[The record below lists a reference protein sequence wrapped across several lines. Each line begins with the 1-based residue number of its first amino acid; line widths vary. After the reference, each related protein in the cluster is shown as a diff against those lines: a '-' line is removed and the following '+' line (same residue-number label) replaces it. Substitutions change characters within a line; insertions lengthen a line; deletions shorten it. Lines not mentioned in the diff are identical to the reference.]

1 MEYSSTLT
9 LKRFIQ
15 RKEYIQYNI
24 WKIFSLRLEV
34 RQGCLQSHLL
44 NIILEVLPNAMRQ
57 EKEIKSTKIGR
68 EEIKLSL
75 FTNDLKACL
84 ENPKIIYSQTT
95 RGNKWI

>member
-34 RQGCLQSHLL
+34 RQECLQSHLL

-57 EKEIKSTKIGR
+57 EK
-68 EEIKLSL
+68 
-75 FTNDLKACL
+75 
-84 ENPKIIYSQTT
+84 
-95 RGNKWI
+95 

>member
-34 RQGCLQSHLL
+34 RQGCQG
-44 NIILEVLPNAMRQ
+44 Q
-57 EKEIKSTKIGR
+57 EAAEGPDGWTGKGSEM
-68 EEIKLSL
+68 
-75 FTNDLKACL
+75 ACL
-84 ENPKIIYSQTT
+84 VVGTGVLFASVNILVYLMKFLLQEFSFLLQL
-95 RGNKWI
+95 